1 MKYSTELKIG
11 ITGIITLIL
20 IVWGINFLKGKNI
33 LRSNYVLI
41 ALYSQ
46 VDGLEASADVMLDGF
61 KIGTVERVEFEPENS
76 IPFTISLEIDKAYRL
91 KRGSEAII
99 YSSDLLG
106 TKAIKIEKSE
116 AGVYYE
122 SGDTIRSSL
131 SEDMISEL
139 LDGLPPLLSTVN
151 AAVSTL
157 DSVARSIQVILNDP
171 AIAQILEDLDGV
183 TSSIDEQLSS
193 SGDLSRSFS
202 NLRSISEN
210 LNAQNEAI
218 SQSIT
223 NFEDLSA
230 QLKDAELDSLI
241 KHLSGVGSNLESI
254 SKSIES
260 GEGAIGKLIFEDSLY
275 QQISMLMAEL
285 DTLVNDINENPK
297 KYVGFSIFGK

>member
-1 MKYSTELKIG
+1 
-11 ITGIITLIL
+11 
-20 IVWGINFLKGKNI
+20 
-33 LRSNYVLI
+33 
-41 ALYSQ
+41 
-46 VDGLEASADVMLDGF
+46 
-61 KIGTVERVEFEPENS
+61 
-76 IPFTISLEIDKAYRL
+76 
-91 KRGSEAII
+91 
-99 YSSDLLG
+99 LLG